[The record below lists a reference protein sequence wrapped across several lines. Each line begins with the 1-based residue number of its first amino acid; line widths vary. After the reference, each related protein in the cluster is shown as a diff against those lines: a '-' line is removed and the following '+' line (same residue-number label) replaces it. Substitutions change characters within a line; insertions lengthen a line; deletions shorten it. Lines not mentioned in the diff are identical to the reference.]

1 MRRIEDSGNQI
12 YFWGGIGVELGGF
25 SEFYPLVPQ
34 IPVFFP
40 EF

>member
-1 MRRIEDSGNQI
+1 MRRISGI
-12 YFWGGIGVELGGF
+12 LGMKSILGGELGGF